1 MTFVPFHQPHFD
13 ADDRKAALQ
22 VLESGFVTMGQH
34 VFDFEAALADLHG
47 RRHAVMVNACT
58 NGHMLVFQYLRHKIG
73 LPAGRTAVFPATTF
87 AGPAFQAVHAGFHVE
102 LADTN
107 PETGATDVDLFQ
119 PWLNTQELPA
129 FLAPMPYAGVP
140 LPGMSALL
148 SAAQIKE
155 VPVIEDCAHAI
166 GARYADGTLVG
177 SLPTFASVFS
187 FYPTKVLNAVE
198 GGMILTDDDDL
209 AGWCRAAR
217 LHGVDRPVAGR
228 YQSATS
234 DWEYALPIMGYK
246 CNPANMQG
254 AIGVSQLKRLP
265 DTLAR
270 LKQISDHYCTAAT
283 SAGLSPISG
292 QSFGNQHLFILR
304 DVERD
309 RFLSHMRQHEVQ
321 CSVHYPPLW
330 KMAAWQGR
338 SWELPGA
345 ERFVAGCVSL
355 PIFTGLS
362 AEQITQ
368 IAQALMKFPPN
379 SL

>member
-1 MTFVPFHQPHFD
+1 
-13 ADDRKAALQ
+13 
-22 VLESGFVTMGQH
+22 
-34 VFDFEAALADLHG
+34 
-47 RRHAVMVNACT
+47 
-58 NGHMLVFQYLRHKIG
+58 
-73 LPAGRTAVFPATTF
+73 
-87 AGPAFQAVHAGFHVE
+87 
-102 LADTN
+102 
-107 PETGATDVDLFQ
+107 
-119 PWLNTQELPA
+119 
-129 FLAPMPYAGVP
+129 
-140 LPGMSALL
+140 
-148 SAAQIKE
+148 
-155 VPVIEDCAHAI
+155 
-166 GARYADGTLVG
+166 
-177 SLPTFASVFS
+177 
-187 FYPTKVLNAVE
+187 
-198 GGMILTDDDDL
+198 
-209 AGWCRAAR
+209 
-217 LHGVDRPVAGR
+217 
-228 YQSATS
+228 
-234 DWEYALPIMGYK
+234 
-246 CNPANMQG
+246 
-254 AIGVSQLKRLP
+254 VSQLKRLP

-304 DVERD
+304 DVVRD

-345 ERFVAGCVSL
+345 ERFVTGCVSL